1 MANSIVKIWK
11 HPWTVAFCNMLL
23 IMGLYTISR
32 IFFYCFNLD
41 LYPNVQFAHLIEM
54 LIGGIRFD
62 LTALLYINSIYL
74 FLILLPLPI
83 SKRNNGKYIN
93 TTKWVF
99 MISNIVGI
107 VINCID
113 MVYVRFTDRRTTCT
127 FFTEFQNDNNIA
139 LIVAQSL
146 WQYWYVTLFCIAIIL
161 VFIIVFRKK
170 WQLTQGNHKLY
181 YIRETIIMCITIY
194 FVVIGI
200 RGGFG
205 KYTRPITISNALQY
219 TNTPRET
226 AILLNT
232 PFTLIKSL
240 ENTSYTNPK
249 YYDEN
254 TLEKIMSPIHIDE
267 TSANSTKDNKG
278 RLGKTNVVIII
289 LESFSKEYI
298 GYYNTSSTDAYNSY
312 TPFLDSLLT
321 HCKTYAYS
329 FASGRKSIDAM
340 PSILSSIPMLIEPY
354 IVTPYSTNAV
364 SSIADCLQ
372 KEGYQTAFFHGAP
385 NGSMGFQ
392 AFARAA
398 KFDKYFGMNEYDGTE
413 AFDGTWAIWDEEF
426 LQFYSQTMTKMEEPF
441 MTAVFTASSHHPFR
455 IPSKYNKQ
463 FAPGRIPIHKC
474 IRYTDYALK
483 QFFAHARKQKWY
495 ENTLFVI
502 TADHTNQSDQKE
514 YSTAKGIF
522 EVPIAFFSPGWE
534 EGSIDTSCAVSQTD
548 IMPSILAYLNYREP
562 YFAFGEDILTQNKQH
577 PYAICYNH
585 PVYQIFSDSLL
596 VQYDGIDVIGV
607 YNYHKDKLLQENIAN
622 KTDITPM
629 LTYLK
634 AYIQQ
639 YTNRLITNQLTIETN
654 GSSHR

>member
-54 LIGGIRFD
+54 LLGGIRFD

-146 WQYWYVTLFCIAIIL
+146 WQYWYVTLFCITIIL

-219 TNTPRET
+219 TNTPQET

-354 IVTPYSTNAV
+354 IVTPYSTNAI

-522 EVPIAFFSPGWE
+522 EVPIAFFSPRWE

-548 IMPSILAYLNYREP
+548 IMPSILAYLKYREP
-562 YFAFGEDILTQNKQH
+562 YFAFGEDILTQTKQH